1 MHHVCGIVRG
11 GMRMA
16 LSRRLFIGSSA
27 GAAAAATVL
36 VTQGL
41 GGSSSAA
48 SGSDAD
54 ANSTTG
60 GNPAIDN
67 DDDITGVGTML
78 YVRNAEAGEVV
89 IMKDHQETVVV
100 DRKLVAAVA
109 RATRNGKI

>member
-1 MHHVCGIVRG
+1 
-11 GMRMA
+11 MRMA

-41 GGSSSAA
+41 SGGSTAA
-48 SGSDAD
+48 AD
-54 ANSTTG
+54 VQGNTG
-60 GNPAIDN
+60 GSTATET
-67 DDDITGVGTML
+67 DDDITGVGTMIH
-78 YVRNAEAGEVV
+78 VRNADAGEVV

-100 DRKLVAAVA
+100 DRKLVAAIA